1 MDRSCLCSSATSLLL
16 LFASDAF
23 AFSILPQSPLRV
35 ADCRS
40 FSWLAPG
47 AGCHLTDNQEV

>member
-47 AGCHLTDNQEV
+47 AGCHLTDNQEA